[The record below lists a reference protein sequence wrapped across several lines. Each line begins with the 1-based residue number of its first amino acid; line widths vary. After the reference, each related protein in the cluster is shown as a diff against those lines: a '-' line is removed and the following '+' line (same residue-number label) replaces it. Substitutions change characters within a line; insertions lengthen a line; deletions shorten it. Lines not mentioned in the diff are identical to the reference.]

1 MDILIHWGV
10 YRSLRQEI
18 GSQGWVQIIAIA
30 LDTIVLGV
38 FGTIKLQSDPLIVFV
53 SAAAVAAVFAF
64 ERIYLSR
71 WTAEGGGT
79 RGIVDIDGCRQSA
92 S

>member
-18 GSQGWVQIIAIA
+18 GSQGWVQIVAIA

-38 FGTIKLQSDPLIVFV
+38 FGAIKLQSDPLIVFV
-53 SAAAVAAVFAF
+53 SAASIAAVFAF
-64 ERIYLSR
+64 VRIYLSR
-71 WTAEGGGT
+71 WTAEGGA
-79 RGIVDIDGCRQSA
+79 RGA
-92 S
+92 